1 MHGKYYMLL
10 VEKYPSDDELIS
22 SKRVEDALIETNNG
36 NKTCSLLVFLT
47 FILHDARF

>member
-10 VEKYPSDDELIS
+10 VQKYPSDDELIS
-22 SKRVEDALIETNNG
+22 SKRVEDGIIETKNG
-36 NKTCSLLVFLT
+36 NKVCIFLVFLT